1 MTFNYYLKEEK
12 QKGRIEGLAEGEAS
26 KALEMARAMK
36 TDNKPVEEI
45 SKYTGLTTEEI
56 EKL

>member
-12 QKGRIEGLAEGEAS
+12 QKGRIEGLAEG
-26 KALEMARAMK
+26 KLEMAKAMK
-36 TDNKPVEEI
+36 GKNYPADEI
-45 SKYTGLTTEEI
+45 SELTGLSKEKI